1 MGVPIQ
7 PSASSVD
14 SFIEQTAQ
22 QGGTQIAMS
31 GSSSI
36 KALTPQSITAL
47 SGVILLE
54 ALETK
59 LESYEQQLLELNKYS
74 VKLSEEYTHKVF
86 QNFSF
91 SFSTW
96 TYN

>member
-7 PSASSVD
+7 PAASSVD

-22 QGGTQIAMS
+22 QGGTQVSMS

-36 KALTPQSITAL
+36 KALTPQSITGL

-74 VKLSEEYTHKVF
+74 VKLTEEYSHKV
-86 QNFSF
+86 
-91 SFSTW
+91 TI
-96 TYN
+96 